1 MKNILN
7 YKLFCES
14 LSEDEERD
22 YFNSFSEDMHEL
34 LFYYV
39 EKYNLTTEEAKEMF
53 KPGTNFFVNFIYT
66 LEDYHW
72 FDYSKLNYFLKE
84 WNRLLDSIDDM
95 REEGIFDNEDEYED
109 DEREEY

>member
-1 MKNILN
+1 M
-7 YKLFCES
+7 
-14 LSEDEERD
+14 
-22 YFNSFSEDMHEL
+22 

-53 KPGTNFFVNFIYT
+53 KPGTDFFVNFIYS
-66 LEDYHW
+66 LEDYPW

-84 WNRLLDSIDDM
+84 WNILLDSIDDM

-109 DEREEY
+109 DETEEY